1 MIFYFV
7 CRQIYSA
14 FLALAVLWFVK
25 KSTSPFEG
33 IEPALT
39 ELILSLFPIK
49 VLGSKGEERFPD
61 LSHDE
66 GKQKQFSEIF
76 DENNKD
82 RLHYCENCEDDWRGL
97 TSGRNYV
104 EVREYYNEKLDLLI
118 IFK

>member
-1 MIFYFV
+1 MSHY
-7 CRQIYSA
+7 
-14 FLALAVLWFVK
+14 
-25 KSTSPFEG
+25 EG
-33 IEPALT
+33 N
-39 ELILSLFPIK
+39 
-49 VLGSKGEERFPD
+49 
-61 LSHDE
+61 
-66 GKQKQFSEIF
+66 QKQFSEIF